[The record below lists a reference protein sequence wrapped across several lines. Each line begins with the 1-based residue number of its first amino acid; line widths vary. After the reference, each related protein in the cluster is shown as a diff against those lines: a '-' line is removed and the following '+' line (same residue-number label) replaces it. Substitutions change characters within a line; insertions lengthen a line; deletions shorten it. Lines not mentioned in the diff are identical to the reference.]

1 MGETGAVMQFVE
13 AMLAR
18 PPVRALLILL
28 GAVIVAKVVDLLL
41 CRALKRLTQRTATD
55 LDERLIDRLH
65 RPIFVTV
72 MLLGVLAASQVLALP
87 AVANLW
93 IHRGVKTVIIVV
105 WMMAGLA
112 ICSEVLTGL
121 SRLSERV
128 TWLEARTLPLFDN
141 LGRLLIVGLAFYAML
156 LAWNLNIGAWL
167 ASAGIAGLAIG
178 FAAKD
183 TLANL
188 FGGLFVIIDAP
199 YKIGDFINLDTGERG
214 RVSKIGLRS
223 TRLLTR
229 DDVEITVPNAAI
241 AAAKIVN
248 ESGGPLEHTR
258 VATTVGVAYGS
269 DVDQVR
275 EVLKE
280 AACSVEFVR
289 DDPEPRIRFTEM
301 GDSALIFRV
310 LCWIDEPVYRGRCLD
325 GLNTAIYKALN
336 REKIAI
342 PFPQRDV
349 HVYRA
354 DALD

>member
-1 MGETGAVMQFVE
+1 MENVNQFVLD
-13 AMLAR
+13 MVSR
-18 PPVRALLILL
+18 PPLRALLILL
-28 GAVIVAKVVDLLL
+28 GALVVAKLVDLLL
-41 CRALKRLTQRTATD
+41 CRALKRLTAKTNTE

-65 RPIFVTV
+65 RPIFLTV
-72 MLLGVLAASQVLALP
+72 VLIGAAI
-87 AVANLW
+87 AVQTLDMPETADLW
-93 IHRGVKTVIIVV
+93 ILRVIKSIGIVV
-105 WMMAGLA
+105 WMMAGLG
-112 ICSEVLTGL
+112 ICSELLASL
-121 SRLSERV
+121 SRLSQRV
-128 TWLEARTLPLFDN
+128 TWIESRTLPLFDN
-141 LGRLLIVGLAFYAML
+141 LGRLLIVGLGFYAL
-156 LAWNLNIGAWL
+156 LVAWNLNLGAWL

-188 FGGLFVIIDAP
+188 FGGLFVIIDSP

-214 RVSKIGLRS
+214 RVAKIGLRS

-275 EVLKE
+275 EVLLQ
-280 AACSVEFVR
+280 AAQSVELVLE
-289 DDPEPRIRFTEM
+289 DPEPRIRFTEM

-310 LCWIDEPVYRGRCLD
+310 LCWIDEPVFRGRCLD

-336 REKIAI
+336 REKISI

-349 HVYRA
+349 HLFRA
-354 DALD
+354 GDDLT